1 MLTVQQVQQAQDR
14 LVQQA
19 AQATLA
25 QQVQL
30 AAQAQPELPVQD
42 KLARLV

>member
-1 MLTVQQVQQAQDR
+1 MELPAQQAQGR

-19 AQATLA
+19 ARATLA

-42 KLARLV
+42 KQVQLV

>member
-1 MLTVQQVQQAQDR
+1 MELQVQQAQDR

-19 AQATLA
+19 ARATQV

-30 AAQAQPELPVQD
+30 AAQVQPELPVQG
-42 KLARLV
+42 KQVQLV